1 MTAFGRETAPAGL
14 RVPPR
19 FDPSGIFVGEFPGE
33 AWAAATAPIVGDG
46 SAGDIPF
53 DEAGRALETAF
64 MSETELEPPSTLP
77 ALFAERVAK
86 RRDHPAI
93 ITVGETI
100 SYAELDRRSAKLA
113 RALLAIGAGKGA
125 RISLL
130 APDGILWITTLL
142 AGARIGAL
150 ISMVS
155 TLCAPR
161 ELAHILRNSDTQ
173 ILIAARRFLRHD
185 YAETLAAALP
195 SLAGGRAEALRL
207 AEAPYLRS
215 VWLDDPAGLGWAKS
229 VDDLMSRSEAP
240 GAPDAA
246 LLAEIEKEVVPGD
259 DVAVIYTSGSTSL
272 PKAVIHRQW
281 TLARHPPELAKLFL
295 LKPEDRMMPLLPL
308 FWVGGLAMAL
318 EVISVGGTLVYP
330 PSPKIDDVLDMIER
344 HDVNRLNS
352 WGALLIPL
360 RQAAVAR
367 GIDVDSIIGL
377 GEFRD
382 DKGELIPPPLQVNM
396 LGMSESFCPH
406 SAERLDLRMA
416 EDKAGSS
423 GRAVNGYERRV
434 VDPETREV
442 LPPGEVGELELRGPA
457 LTTGFYKKARSE
469 VFTPDGFYP
478 TGDLVRI
485 DAEGWLYFVARRVD
499 MIKTKAANV
508 SRLEVEAALRALPE
522 VEFAIVAGLPD
533 PDYTVIVAAAVV
545 PAPGTQPTEEGLK
558 AALRDALSSF
568 KIPRRIVFITQDDVP
583 VTATGKIKLFEAADL
598 IARHLATPVPA
609 E

>member
-1 MTAFGRETAPAGL
+1 
-14 RVPPR
+14 
-19 FDPSGIFVGEFPGE
+19 
-33 AWAAATAPIVGDG
+33 
-46 SAGDIPF
+46 
-53 DEAGRALETAF
+53 
-64 MSETELEPPSTLP
+64 MSETDLEPPSTLP
-77 ALFAERVAK
+77 ALFAERVAW
-86 RRDHPAI
+86 RGDHPAI
-93 ITVGETI
+93 VTIDETI
-100 SYAELDRRSAKLA
+100 SYAELDRRSARMA

-125 RISLL
+125 RIALL
-130 APDGILWITTLL
+130 APDGVLWITTLL
-142 AGARIGAL
+142 AAARIGAL
-150 ISMVS
+150 LTAVS

-161 ELAHILRNSDTQ
+161 ELAHILRNSDVQ
-173 ILIAARRFLRHD
+173 IVIAARRFLRND
-185 YAETLAAALP
+185 YAGTLEAALP
-195 SLAGGRAEALRL
+195 SLASGKAEGLRL
-207 AEAPYLRS
+207 ASAPHLRS
-215 VWLDDPAGLGWAKS
+215 VSLDDPAGKDWAKS
-229 VDDLMSRSEAP
+229 VEDLLARADAP

-246 LLAEIEKEVVPGD
+246 LLAEIEEEVVPSD
-259 DVAVIYTSGSTSL
+259 DAVVIYTSGSTSL

-330 PSPKIDDVLDMIER
+330 SSPRIEDVLDMIER

-360 RQAAVAR
+360 RQAAIER
-367 GIDVDSIIGL
+367 GIDVDRIIGL

-382 DKGELIPPPLQVNM
+382 ENGALIPPPLQVNM

-416 EDKAGSS
+416 DDKAGSS

-434 VDPETREV
+434 VDPETRTV

-457 LTTGFYKKARSE
+457 LTTGFYKRARSE

-478 TGDLVRI
+478 TGDLCRI

-522 VEFAIVAGLPD
+522 VEFALVAGLPD
-533 PDYTVIVAAAVV
+533 PEYNVIVAAAVV
-545 PAPGTQPTEEGLK
+545 PAPGTHPTEGGLK
-558 AALRDALSSF
+558 TALRDALSSF
-568 KIPRRIVFITQDDVP
+568 KIPRRIVFINQEDVP
-583 VTATGKIKLFEAADL
+583 VTQTGKIKLFEAADL
-598 IARHLATPVPA
+598 IAHHLDAPVPA